1 MKGRTASD
9 RIVLY
14 AICIVCMGLA
24 AQPASRAQANPA
36 SSQQPVSSARFAL
49 GGNAAEIPAEF
60 IAHLVFLP
68 VHVNHSG
75 PSLFQL
81 DTTAPTSSIDAGR
94 AAELGIANLHAPTLN
109 LSGVD
114 VSLPALAAV
123 ANKDFAARVGRPYEG
138 TLGNDFLAS
147 VVVELDYAR
156 QNVRLYDPA
165 AYRYSGHGK
174 IFPLTLASGMPIVRA
189 KVNVTGKAL
198 EAEFAVDTALDA
210 PVLIFGSYAD
220 AHHLFTSHLR
230 TIPAT
235 DLPSKGVGKAVLA
248 RLKSFQIGPFAIRDP
263 IARFSQDRQRPDTDA
278 RLAGEIGAGMLRRFT
293 VILDYAHQ
301 QMILDPNS
309 EINDEDR
316 EDMSGISI
324 IAGGSN
330 LRRFEVTQVQSG
342 TAGAD
347 AGIRKGDVIAG
358 VDDEPAADLT
368 LADIRTLFRQLGHPY
383 KLLIERDGKTFV
395 ATLKLRRLL

>member
-1 MKGRTASD
+1 MRRRIAAGC
-9 RIVLY
+9 IVLL
-14 AICIVCMGLA
+14 ALCLFFTGLA
-24 AQPASRAQANPA
+24 AQRASRAQADPA
-36 SSQQPVSSARFAL
+36 SAQQPVSSVRFAF

-60 IAHLVFLP
+60 MGHLVFLP
-68 VHVNHSG
+68 VHVNQGG

-81 DTTAPTSSIDAGR
+81 DSTAKTSSIDPGR
-94 AAELGIANLHAPTLN
+94 AAAVGIASLHAPTLN

-123 ANKDFAARVGRPYEG
+123 ANETFAARVGRPYEG

-156 QNVRLYDPA
+156 KTARLYDPA
-165 AYRYSGHGK
+165 AYRYSGHGTK
-174 IFPLTLASGMPIVRA
+174 FHLTLTSGMPIVQA
-189 KVNVTGKAL
+189 TVNVTGKAL
-198 EAEFAVDTALDA
+198 EANFAVDTALDA
-210 PVLIFGSYAD
+210 PVLIFDKYAD
-220 AHHLFTSHLR
+220 AHHLFTSRLR

-235 DLPSKGVGKAVLA
+235 DLPLEESGNAVLA
-248 RLKSFQIGPFAIRDP
+248 RLKSFQLGPFVIQDP
-263 IARFSQDRQRPDTDA
+263 IAQFSQANRPADGDA

-309 EINDEDR
+309 DIHDYDR

-324 IAGGSN
+324 IASGSN
-330 LRRFEVTQVQSG
+330 LRRFVVTQVHSR
-342 TAGAD
+342 TPGAD
-347 AGIRKGDVIAG
+347 ARIQKGDVIAG

-368 LADIRTLFRQLGHPY
+368 LTEIRDLFHQLGRPY
-383 KLLIERDGKTFV
+383 TLLIERDGKTFPV
-395 ATLKLRRLL
+395 TMKLRRLL